1 MTTQR
6 ITLKKEHAATQVDK
20 ACKEVQG
27 FETLSGDLERT
38 MTLNGYSKSTFTN
51 YLRCLAHLSVH
62 CKKLPQEAN
71 DREIEDYLL
80 KMKKDFAPSES
91 YFKHTVYG
99 LRFLFRFLGQ
109 KERAIKMPRVRSKMN
124 LPVVLSKEECKRLFK
139 ALEDL
144 KSRILLCLI
153 YSAGLRLNEARQ
165 LKWEDI
171 DRERKQI
178 RIQPGKNRKSR
189 YVMLSGYLVQG
200 LIQYYRQYS
209 PQTYVFNGSQSGE
222 PLSASSIQLIVK
234 SAVTESGIKKH
245 VTTHTLRHSFA
256 THLLEDGVDIVTI
269 KELLGHSQLRSTLTY
284 LHVAH
289 LQRHNAHSPLD
300 TLYGF

>member
-6 ITLKKEHAATQVDK
+6 ITLKKVHAATQIEK
-20 ACKEVQG
+20 ACHEVQG
-27 FETLSGDLERT
+27 FTTLSQDLERT

-51 YLRCLAHLSVH
+51 YLRCLAYLSVH
-62 CKKLPQEAN
+62 CKKLPQQTT

-80 KMKKDFAPSES
+80 KLKKDFSPSES

-99 LRFLFRFLGQ
+99 LRFLFKFLDQ
-109 KERAIKMPRVRSKMN
+109 KDRAIKMPRVRSRLT

-139 ALEDL
+139 ALDDL
-144 KSRILLCLI
+144 KCRILLCLI
-153 YSAGLRLNEARQ
+153 YATGMRLNEVRL

-171 DRERKQI
+171 DRPRQQI
-178 RIQPGKNRKSR
+178 RIQQGKTRKSR
-189 YVMLSGYLVQG
+189 CVMLSSYLVEG
-200 LIQYYRQYS
+200 LIKYFLQYE
-209 PQTYVFNGSQSGE
+209 PQVYVFNGSHKGE
-222 PLSASSIQLIVK
+222 PMPESSIRWIINN
-234 SAVTESGIKKH
+234 AVSQSGIKKH
-245 VTTHTLRHSFA
+245 VTPHTLRHSFA

-289 LQRHNAHSPLD
+289 LQRRNAHSPLD

>member
-6 ITLKKEHAATQVDK
+6 ITLKRKHAVPEVAK

-27 FETLSGDLERT
+27 FAALTEDLERT
-38 MTLNGYSKSTFTN
+38 MTINGYSKSTFTN

-62 CKKLPQEAN
+62 CKKLPQDLN
-71 DREIEDYLL
+71 DRQIEDYLM
-80 KMKKDFAPSES
+80 KMKKEYAPSES

-109 KERAIKMPRVRSKMN
+109 KDRAIKMPRVRSKFN
-124 LPVVLSKEECKRLFK
+124 LPVVLSKQECKQLFK

-153 YSAGLRLNEARQ
+153 YSAGLRLNEARM
-165 LKWEDI
+165 LKWKDI
-171 DRERKQI
+171 YRSRMQI
-178 RIQPGKNRKSR
+178 RIQPGKTRKSR
-189 YVMLSGYLVQG
+189 CVMLSGYLVQG
-200 LIQYYRQYS
+200 LIKYCRQYN
-209 PQTYVFNGSQSGE
+209 PQTYVFNGSHKGE
-222 PLSASSIQLIVK
+222 PLPASSIQFIIK
-234 SAVTESGIKKH
+234 NAVAQSGIKKH
-245 VTTHTLRHSFA
+245 VTLHTLRHSFA

-289 LQRHNAHSPLD
+289 LQRRNAHSPLD

>member
-1 MTTQR
+1 MTTKR
-6 ITLKKEHAATQVDK
+6 ITLKREHPLTEVEK

-27 FETLSGDLERT
+27 FEALSDDLERT
-38 MTLNGYSKSTFTN
+38 MTLNGYSKSTLTN
-51 YLRCLAHLSVH
+51 YLRCLAHLSVQ
-62 CKKLPQEAN
+62 CKKVPQEVN

-80 KMKKDFAPSES
+80 KVKKEFAPSES

-99 LRFLFRFLGQ
+99 LRFLFRFLNQ
-109 KERAIKMPRVRSKMN
+109 KDRAIRMPRIRSKFN
-124 LPVVLSKEECKRLFK
+124 LPVVLSKQECKQLFK
-139 ALEDL
+139 SLDDL

-171 DRERKQI
+171 DRPRMQI
-178 RIQPGKNRKSR
+178 RIKPGKNRKSR
-189 YVMLSGYLVQG
+189 CVMLSGFLVKG
-200 LIQYYRQYS
+200 LVQYYRQYS
-209 PQTYVFNGSQSGE
+209 PQTYIFNGSHKGE
-222 PLSASSIQLIVK
+222 PMPASSIQLIVK
-234 SAVTESGIKKH
+234 NAVIQSGIKKH

-269 KELLGHSQLRSTLTY
+269 KELLGHSQLRSTLIY

-289 LQRHNAHSPLD
+289 LERRNAHSPLD

>member
-1 MTTQR
+1 MTTKR
-6 ITLKKEHAATQVDK
+6 ITLKRKHAVPEVEK

-27 FETLSGDLERT
+27 FATLSQDLERT
-38 MTLNGYSKSTFTN
+38 MTLNGYSKSTFSN

-62 CKKLPQEAN
+62 SKKLPQDLN
-71 DREIEDYLL
+71 DRQIEDYLL

-109 KERAIKMPRVRSKMN
+109 NDRAIKMPRVRSLLN
-124 LPVVLSKEECKRLFK
+124 LPVVLSKEECKQLFK

-153 YSAGLRLNEARQ
+153 YSAGLRLNEARM
-165 LKWEDI
+165 LKWQDI
-171 DRERKQI
+171 DRSRMQI
-178 RIQPGKNRKSR
+178 RIQPGKTRKSR
-189 YVMLSGYLVQG
+189 CVMLSGYLVQG
-200 LIQYYRQYS
+200 LIKYCRQYD
-209 PQTYVFNGSQSGE
+209 PQTYVFNGSRKGE
-222 PLSASSIQLIVK
+222 PLPASSVQFIIK
-234 SAVTESGIKKH
+234 NAVAQSGIKKH

-289 LQRHNAHSPLD
+289 LQRRNAHSPLD

>member
-1 MTTQR
+1 MTTKR
-6 ITLKKEHAATQVDK
+6 ITLKRKHAIPEVEK

-27 FETLSGDLERT
+27 FATLSQDLERT

-62 CKKLPQEAN
+62 CKKLPQETN

-99 LRFLFRFLGQ
+99 LRFLFRFLDQ
-109 KERAIKMPRVRSKMN
+109 KDRAIKMPRIRSKFN
-124 LPVVLSKEECKRLFK
+124 LPVVLSKEECKQLFK
-139 ALEDL
+139 ALDDL

-153 YSAGLRLNEARQ
+153 YSAGLRLNEARM

-171 DRERKQI
+171 DRPRMQM
-178 RIQPGKNRKSR
+178 RIQPGKTRKSR
-189 YVMLSGYLVQG
+189 CVMLSGYLVKG
-200 LIQYYRQYS
+200 LIQYCRQYD
-209 PQTYVFNGSQSGE
+209 PKTYVFNGSHKGE
-222 PLSASSIQLIVK
+222 PLAVSSIQLIVK
-234 SAVTESGIKKH
+234 SAAIQSGIKKN

-289 LQRHNAHSPLD
+289 LERRNAHSPLD

>member
-6 ITLKKEHAATQVDK
+6 ITLKKEHAATQVEK
-20 ACKEVQG
+20 ACREVQG
-27 FETLSGDLERT
+27 FETLSQDLERT

-51 YLRCLAHLSVH
+51 YLRCLAYLSVH
-62 CKKLPQEAN
+62 CKKLPQDLN
-71 DREIEDYLL
+71 DRQIEDYLL

-99 LRFLFRFLGQ
+99 LRFLFRFLDQ
-109 KERAIKMPRVRSKMN
+109 KDRAIKMPRVRSKLN
-124 LPVVLSKEECKRLFK
+124 LPVVLSKEECKQLFK
-139 ALEDL
+139 ALDDL

-153 YSAGLRLNEARQ
+153 YSAGLRLNEARM

-171 DRERKQI
+171 DRPRMQMRI
-178 RIQPGKNRKSR
+178 RPGKTRKSR
-189 YVMLSGYLVQG
+189 CVMLSGYLVKG
-200 LIQYYRQYS
+200 LIKYCRQYG
-209 PQTYVFNGSQSGE
+209 PQTYVFNGSHKGE
-222 PLSASSIQLIVK
+222 PLPASSIQLIVK
-234 SAVTESGIKKH
+234 SAVALSGIKKH

-269 KELLGHSQLRSTLTY
+269 KELLGHSQLRSALTY

-289 LQRHNAHSPLD
+289 LERRNAHSPLD

>member
-6 ITLKKEHAATQVDK
+6 ITLKRKHAVPEVAK

-27 FETLSGDLERT
+27 FAALTEDLERT
-38 MTLNGYSKSTFTN
+38 MTINGYSKSTFTN

-62 CKKLPQEAN
+62 CKKLPQDLN
-71 DREIEDYLL
+71 DRQIEDYLM
-80 KMKKDFAPSES
+80 KMKKEYAPSES

-109 KERAIKMPRVRSKMN
+109 KDRAIKMPRVRSKFN
-124 LPVVLSKEECKRLFK
+124 LPVVLSKEECKQLFK

-153 YSAGLRLNEARQ
+153 YSAGLRLNEARM
-165 LKWEDI
+165 LKWKDI
-171 DRERKQI
+171 YRSRMQI
-178 RIQPGKNRKSR
+178 RIQPGKTRKSR
-189 YVMLSGYLVQG
+189 CVMLSGYLVKG
-200 LIQYYRQYS
+200 LIKYCRQYN
-209 PQTYVFNGSQSGE
+209 PQTYVFNGSHKGE
-222 PLSASSIQLIVK
+222 PLPASSIQFIIK
-234 SAVTESGIKKH
+234 NAVAQSGIKKH
-245 VTTHTLRHSFA
+245 VTLHTLRHSFA

-289 LQRHNAHSPLD
+289 LQRRNAHSPLD